1 MSGSKIVAMAGG
13 LIALLTGA
21 ASSAAP
27 QQACSLGTEYPV
39 VSVSPY
45 KRQAETGGYGGTVN
59 RVLRGADIRVA
70 AQPGLTAEWLQR
82 QLEAQVAAG
91 ECQLG
96 AGSGVRRGRARERG
110 ARGSGHRHL

>member
-1 MSGSKIVAMAGG
+1 
-13 LIALLTGA
+13 
-21 ASSAAP
+21 
-27 QQACSLGTEYPV
+27 

-82 QLEAQVAAG
+82 KLQGEMAAG
-91 ECQLG
+91 YCQFG
-96 AGSGVRRGRARERG
+96 AGNVSVDVIPEEVSLVVRVTSGDEIGMVNRPTTADG
-110 ARGSGHRHL
+110 AGAAEILRWAQELPTK